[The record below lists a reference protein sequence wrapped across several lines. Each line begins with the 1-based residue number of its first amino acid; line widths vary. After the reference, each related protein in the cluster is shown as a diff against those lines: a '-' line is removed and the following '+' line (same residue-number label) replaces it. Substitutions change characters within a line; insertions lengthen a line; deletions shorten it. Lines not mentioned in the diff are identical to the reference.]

1 MNNNALENIIYESD
15 FYTKESL
22 ESLREHKNDWCIGDK
37 YYIVRKS
44 NKECSDLGEKGKN
57 FKIKNY
63 LLEDTHYPDM
73 YVEIIND
80 YVEAIVETSNGRYP
94 AYSSHDGYQIDTTGY
109 ILLSVG
115 YIDELLFSTYEQ
127 AIEFVK
133 AIAKV

>member
-1 MNNNALENIIYESD
+1 MKLD
-15 FYTKESL
+15 MPKEFL
-22 ESLREHKNDWCIGDK
+22 ESLREYKNGWCVGDK
-37 YYIVRKS
+37 YYIVRAS
-44 NKECSDLGEKGKN
+44 NKEYSDLGEKGKS

-63 LLEDTHYPDM
+63 LLADTNYPDM
-73 YVEIIND
+73 YVEIISD
-80 YVEAIVETSNGRYP
+80 CVEAIVETSNGRYP

-127 AIEFVK
+127 AVKFVE